1 MNQTVKSRGIYFGI
15 ILGAILSFITAA
27 SYAIDI
33 SFLLKPW
40 LMGVN
45 FLLVIVLGIMAI
57 SSVKKL
63 MDGFISF
70 KDAFSTFFMVI
81 VVGFLISTIV
91 AFLIFNVID
100 PEAKEVLKQMSIEK
114 VTEMME
120 KFNVPE
126 EALDEA
132 IAKIDET
139 DSFSLV
145 SQIKN
150 FFITLAMYSVIGLI
164 VAAIMK
170 KKNPEL

>member
-45 FLLVIVLGIMAI
+45 FLLVIVLGVIAI

-132 IAKIDET
+132 IAKIEET

>member
-45 FLLVIVLGIMAI
+45 FLLVIVLGVIAI

-132 IAKIDET
+132 IAKIEET
-139 DSFSLV
+139 DSFSLT
-145 SQIKN
+145 SP
-150 FFITLAMYSVIGLI
+150 FSSFITSPSAIFSANSSNKFLLI
-164 VAAIMK
+164 F
-170 KKNPEL
+170 PELSK

>member
-1 MNQTVKSRGIYFGI
+1 
-15 ILGAILSFITAA
+15 
-27 SYAIDI
+27 
-33 SFLLKPW
+33 
-40 LMGVN
+40 
-45 FLLVIVLGIMAI
+45 
-57 SSVKKL
+57 
-63 MDGFISF
+63 
-70 KDAFSTFFMVI
+70 
-81 VVGFLISTIV
+81 
-91 AFLIFNVID
+91 
-100 PEAKEVLKQMSIEK
+100 MSIEK

>member
-1 MNQTVKSRGIYFGI
+1 MNQTVKSKGIYFGI

-40 LMGVN
+40 LVGVN
-45 FLLVIVLGIMAI
+45 FLLVIVLGVIAI

-63 MDGFISF
+63 LDGFISF

-81 VVGFLISTIV
+81 VIGFLISTLV

-120 KFNVPE
+120 SFNVPE
-126 EALDEA
+126 DALDEA
-132 IAKIDET
+132 IAKIEET
-139 DSFSLV
+139 DSFSLA
-145 SQIKN
+145 SQVKSY
-150 FFITLAMYSVIGLI
+150 FITLAMYSVIGLI